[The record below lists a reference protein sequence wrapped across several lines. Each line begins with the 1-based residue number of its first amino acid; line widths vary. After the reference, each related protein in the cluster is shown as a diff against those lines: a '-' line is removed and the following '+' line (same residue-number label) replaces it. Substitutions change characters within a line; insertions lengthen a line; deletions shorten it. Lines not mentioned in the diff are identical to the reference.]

1 MIIVTAKSTSNDIY
15 IFKFDGNISYEEIQ
29 ARVNRYAKDIFG
41 LFEYNNN
48 YSRIYVTDIENLDNI
63 PELLEYQPLYDV
75 NEECDC

>member
-1 MIIVTAKSTSNDIY
+1 MIIVTAKSISNDIY

-29 ARVNRYAKDIFG
+29 TRVNRYAKDIFG
-41 LFEYNNN
+41 SFEYNNN

-75 NEECDC
+75 NEECDY

>member
-29 ARVNRYAKDIFG
+29 SRVNRYAKKIFG
-41 LFEYNNN
+41 SLEYNKY
-48 YSRIYVTDIENLDNI
+48 YSRIYIIDIEDLDNI

-75 NEECDC
+75 NEECDY